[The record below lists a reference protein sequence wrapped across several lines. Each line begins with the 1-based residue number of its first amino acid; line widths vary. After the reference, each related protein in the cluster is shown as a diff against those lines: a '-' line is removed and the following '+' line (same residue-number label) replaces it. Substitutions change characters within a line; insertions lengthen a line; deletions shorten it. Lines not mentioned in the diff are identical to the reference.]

1 MDEKDK
7 KGKEKLE
14 KESIM
19 AKKKD
24 SADEVVFV
32 HGLTPCPYSVNR
44 ADSAWRKRFLLFET
58 RNRKP
63 DSALKDQ
70 SILFKCFDFVE
81 IDDASGIALVID
93 PFIEKR
99 FDFV

>member
-1 MDEKDK
+1 MTKDK
-7 KGKEKLE
+7 N
-14 KESIM
+14 
-19 AKKKD
+19 

-44 ADSAWRKRFLLFET
+44 ADSARKVFPFGT

-63 DSALKDQ
+63 GSALKNQ
-70 SILFKCFDFVE
+70 SILFEGFDFVE
-81 IDDASGIALVID
+81 IDDAAGIALVID
-93 PFIEKR
+93 SFIEKR